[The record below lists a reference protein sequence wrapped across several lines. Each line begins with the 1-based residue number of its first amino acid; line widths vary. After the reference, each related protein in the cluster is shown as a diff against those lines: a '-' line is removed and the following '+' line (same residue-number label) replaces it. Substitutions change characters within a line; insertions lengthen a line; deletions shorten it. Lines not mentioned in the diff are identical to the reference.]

1 MSKTELK
8 NGQNENK
15 ESKMQS
21 KDWKFER
28 LSSGIGWGLFFM
40 LVGGLFLAGNAG
52 WLKADWWTYF
62 AIGFGGILV
71 IGFLMRFFR
80 GLGVRWSAISRLVI
94 GLALI
99 YIGLASYYGFG
110 EWWPL
115 ALIAIGIGIMAK
127 AFWGAGH
134 QLHAH

>member
-1 MSKTELK
+1 MSTSESNK
-8 NGQNENK
+8 GQNENK

-28 LSSGIGWGLFFM
+28 LSSGIGWGLFFI

-52 WLKADWWTYF
+52 WLIADWWTYF
-62 AIGFGGILV
+62 AVGLGGILV

-80 GLGVRWSAISRLVI
+80 GLGGRWSAIGRLVI

-115 ALIAIGIGIMAK
+115 ALIVIGIGILVK
-127 AFWGAGH
+127 ALLGNGRQSYSH
-134 QLHAH
+134 

>member
-1 MSKTELK
+1 MSTVKSSD
-8 NGQNENK
+8 GQNEIK
-15 ESKMQS
+15 EREMLS

-28 LSSGIGWGLFFM
+28 LSSGIGWGLFFL

-62 AIGFGGILV
+62 AIGLGVILV
-71 IGFLMRFFR
+71 VGFLMRFFR
-80 GLGVRWSAISRLVI
+80 GRGDRWSSVVRLVV

-115 ALIAIGIGIMAK
+115 ALVVIGIGILAK
-127 AFWGAGH
+127 TLWGAGRKSYSN
-134 QLHAH
+134 

>member
-1 MSKTELK
+1 MSKSDLN

-28 LSSGIGWGLFFM
+28 LSSGIGWGLFFI

-52 WLKADWWTYF
+52 WLQADWWTYF
-62 AIGFGGILV
+62 AIGLGGILV

-80 GLGVRWSAISRLVI
+80 GLGGRWSAIGRLVI

-115 ALIAIGIGIMAK
+115 ALIVIGIGILVK
-127 AFWGAGH
+127 ALLGNGRQSYSH
-134 QLHAH
+134 

>member
-1 MSKTELK
+1 VSKSDLN

-28 LSSGIGWGLFFM
+28 LSSGIGWGLFFI

-52 WLKADWWTYF
+52 WLQADWWTYF
-62 AIGFGGILV
+62 AIGLGGILV

-80 GLGVRWSAISRLVI
+80 GLGGRWSAIGRLVI

-115 ALIAIGIGIMAK
+115 ALIVIGIGILVK
-127 AFWGAGH
+127 ALLGNGRQSYSH
-134 QLHAH
+134 

>member
-1 MSKTELK
+1 
-8 NGQNENK
+8 
-15 ESKMQS
+15 MQS

-28 LSSGIGWGLFFM
+28 LSSGIGWGLFFI

-62 AIGFGGILV
+62 AIGLGGILV

-80 GLGVRWSAISRLVI
+80 GLGGRWSAIGRLVI

-99 YIGLASYYGFG
+99 YIGFASCYGFG

-115 ALIAIGIGIMAK
+115 ALIAIGVGILVK
-127 AFWGAGH
+127 ASLAAGH
-134 QLHAH
+134 QSHAQ

>member
-1 MSKTELK
+1 VSTSGSN

-28 LSSGIGWGLFFM
+28 LSSGVGWGLFFI
-40 LVGGLFLAGNAG
+40 LAGGLFLAGNAG

-62 AIGFGGILV
+62 AIGLGGILV

-80 GLGVRWSAISRLVI
+80 GMGGRWSAIGRLVI

-115 ALIAIGIGIMAK
+115 ALIAIGIGILVK
-127 AFWGAGH
+127 VFSGAGH
-134 QLHAH
+134 QSYSH

>member
-1 MSKTELK
+1 MSSAESANEKEGGIKTMTDSNRKLE
-8 NGQNENK
+8 QTW
-15 ESKMQS
+15 SA
-21 KDWKFER
+21 
-28 LSSGIGWGLFFM
+28 IGWGLFII

-62 AIGFGGILV
+62 AIGLGCILV

-80 GLGVRWSAISRLVI
+80 GLGGRWSAVGRLVI

-99 YIGLASYYGFG
+99 YVGLASYYGFG

-115 ALIAIGIGIMAK
+115 ALIVIGIGILVK
-127 AFWGAGH
+127 AFWGAGRQSYSH
-134 QLHAH
+134 

>member
-1 MSKTELK
+1 MTDSNRKLEQTW
-8 NGQNENK
+8 
-15 ESKMQS
+15 SA
-21 KDWKFER
+21 
-28 LSSGIGWGLFFM
+28 IGWGLFII

-62 AIGFGGILV
+62 AIGLGCILV

-80 GLGVRWSAISRLVI
+80 GLGGRWSAVGRLVI

-99 YIGLASYYGFG
+99 YVGLASYYGFG

-115 ALIAIGIGIMAK
+115 ALIVIGIGILVK
-127 AFWGAGH
+127 AFWGAGRQSYSH
-134 QLHAH
+134 